1 MAARMHLESMQQRGE
16 MRMRERVLLISVAFG
31 SILLVVAAQERDSPD
46 PTFLAHNDVTAGAE
60 LYRMYC
66 ATCHGIDGR
75 GDGPAAEAMKRPPSD
90 LTTIAKRNGGKF
102 PDFRVTHIIDG
113 YEVTAAHGSRDMPVW
128 GDFFHDMKRDDESLK
143 LREHNLTEY
152 IRSIQR

>member
-1 MAARMHLESMQQRGE
+1 ML
-16 MRMRERVLLISVAFG
+16 
-31 SILLVVAAQERDSPD
+31 AAQQKKTDTEA
-46 PTFLAHNDVTAGAE
+46 TFLGSNDVVAGAE

-66 ATCHGIDGR
+66 ATCHGVDGR
-75 GDGPAAEAMKRPPSD
+75 GDGPAAEAMKRRPSD
-90 LTTIAKRNGGKF
+90 LTAISRRNGGKF

-113 YEVTAAHGSRDMPVW
+113 YEVTAAHGSRDMPIW
-128 GDFFHDMKRDDESLK
+128 GDFFHEMRRDDALLK